1 MRPIYASV
9 SALLGMTFA
18 LSATAAEPFNYDYL
32 GITYDYQRIGVDG
45 FSEELEGHRVTAI
58 YSEELKQGLIYQA
71 FGTTEFTDD
80 ELMSSGD
87 SYFYERD
94 SIDLGVS
101 LGAHIP
107 FTAKADA
114 VGTVKLGYAFY
125 DVYSRL
131 KLDGDSA
138 TTVVD
143 ESGSEPFADI
153 SAGIRWF
160 LDDYNSIDIQPLL
173 GVIVTEDTNDAYFRG
188 RVSTR
193 LVGTMEAYLDM
204 TTYLDSD
211 YRAFGTGMFLYY

>member
-9 SALLGMTFA
+9 SALLGMTCA
-18 LSATAAEPFNYDYL
+18 LSAIAAEPFNYDYL

-80 ELMSSGD
+80 ELMNSGD

-131 KLDGDSA
+131 KLDGDA
-138 TTVVD
+138 TTTVVD

-188 RVSTR
+188 RISTR
-193 LVGTMEAYLDM
+193 LVGTMEAYIDM